1 MCLHASNSN
10 RSWTFSQSLSPSH
23 WIKAT
28 IPPSKS
34 TSDPS
39 SSRDN
44 SPAHAYRAQFAS
56 PLTRP
61 IRTQSVVHRGGNED
75 PVTSTATAAAAAATA
90 INTTTTTTSSPSTS
104 SPQPPPPTTDSGSY
118 ELDRLDPTSQHD
130 KEREA
135 RTQAKRDQKRR
146 WLDDLDEMKFSHSI
160 QFNAVPD
167 WSSHYIAYSNLK
179 KL

>member
-1 MCLHASNSN
+1 M
-10 RSWTFSQSLSPSH
+10 
-23 WIKAT
+23 
-28 IPPSKS
+28 
-34 TSDPS
+34 PS
-39 SSRDN
+39 SMHAAPHA
-44 SPAHAYRAQFAS
+44 PAACHDRE
-56 PLTRP
+56 L
-61 IRTQSVVHRGGNED
+61 
-75 PVTSTATAAAAAATA
+75 
-90 INTTTTTTSSPSTS
+90 
-104 SPQPPPPTTDSGSY
+104 PPPPTTDSGSY

-179 KL
+179 KLIYTLEKSIPQQGNADVETRPLLREDDPQTIFSRALDVELEKITSFHQIKEKEIFEDVESCCAT